1 MAKAQEYLDAYETQL
16 AEFNKLV
23 EDYNK
28 SIEDY
33 DASFYNKGAS
43 VEGTGMNIG
52 RPLKDGF
59 VAFMI
64 PDFGLVGRKPKETG
78 AAELIRTQGSGR
90 VKENLYRDPVTGKQ
104 FSIKFD
110 SKRSTEGYGVM
121 VDENTI
127 GYVDGRLLR
136 FNAVPGDFTSDAPS
150 FDMEK
155 YQGLLQSDFE
165 EELAGQKA
173 QFELARKAEE
183 EKYVAQKAELEKE
196 QAALEAENA
205 KALEAAEKLRVE
217 SETAAAAANEER
229 ERRTKQLRDETET
242 LQRNTGAQRAGFV
255 RARRLRNRPLLGL

>member
-33 DASFYNKGAS
+33 DASFYN
-43 VEGTGMNIG
+43 EGTRLSGRGMKTG

-64 PDFGLVGRKPKETG
+64 PDFGLVGRKPTET
-78 AAELIRTQGSGR
+78 ATAEFIRVQGSGR
-90 VKENLYRDPVTGKQ
+90 IKENLYRDPVTGKQ
-104 FSIKFD
+104 FNI
-110 SKRSTEGYGVM
+110 RSTENAGVM
-121 VDENTI
+121 VDQNTI
-127 GYVDGRLLR
+127 GFADGRLLR
-136 FNAVPGDFTSDAPS
+136 FNAIPGDFTSEAPS